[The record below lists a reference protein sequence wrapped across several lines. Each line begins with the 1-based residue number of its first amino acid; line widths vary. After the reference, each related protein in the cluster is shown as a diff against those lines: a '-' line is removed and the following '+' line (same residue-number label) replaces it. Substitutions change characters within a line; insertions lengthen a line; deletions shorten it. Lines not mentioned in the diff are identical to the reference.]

1 MSTTGN
7 GSVTLAD
14 VARHAGVSLAT
25 ASRVL
30 NGSTGRTVGAA
41 FRERVLRSAELL
53 GYSPNAQAQAVA
65 RGASNLVG
73 LVVHDISDPYFAAI
87 AAGVTEAAEDLD
99 TTVVLA
105 STRQRRERELEYL
118 ATLRAHRAR
127 AIVMVGS
134 RWDDRAYQARVARE
148 IDAYRRAGGRVAA
161 VSQDRLGVDTVQP
174 LNRAGARDLARAL
187 VDLGHRSFAMLGGPE
202 GLLTARDR
210 VRGFREGLRDGGVG
224 GEVPVV
230 DGTFTRDGGHDAMSR
245 LLAAG
250 ARPGCVFAVNDVMA
264 VGAMAALR
272 EHGLSVPDDVA
283 VAGFDDIETLRDV
296 TPALTTVALPL
307 REMGRQAAQM
317 ALDPDPSGPRLVRV
331 RGEVILRDSTKLVTA

>member
-1 MSTTGN
+1 MSSNIG

-30 NGSTGRTVGAA
+30 NGAGGRTVGAT

-65 RGASNLVG
+65 RGASSLVG

-87 AAGVTEAAEDLD
+87 AAGVTEAAEERD

-105 STRQRRERELEYL
+105 STRQQHERELDYL
-118 ATLRAHRAR
+118 ATLRQHRAR
-127 AIVMVGS
+127 AVVLVGS
-134 RWDDRAYQARVARE
+134 RWEDRAYHQLVTRE
-148 IDAYRRAGGRVAA
+148 LDAYRRTGGRVAA

-174 LNRAGARDLARAL
+174 LNNAGARDLARAL
-187 VDLGHRSFAMLGGPE
+187 VDLGHRSFAVLGGPE

-210 VRGFREGLRDGGVG
+210 VRGFREGLRDRSVSGD
-224 GEVPVV
+224 VPVV
-230 DGTFTRDGGHDAMSR
+230 TGAFTRDGGYDATLQ
-245 LLAAG
+245 LLAG
-250 ARPGCVFAVNDVMA
+250 GQRPGCLFAVNDVMA

-272 EHGLSVPDDVA
+272 ESGLSVPDDVA

-296 TPALTTVALPL
+296 TPSLTTVALPL
-307 REMGRQAAQM
+307 RDMGRQAAEM
-317 ALDPDPSGPRLVRV
+317 ALTPGRDTPKLIRV
-331 RGEVILRDSTKLVTA
+331 RGEVILRDSTKVAG